1 MKKLMKLM
9 CVFALVFVAG
19 CGASSSTDEQKEV
32 VTNFFDYV
40 KECDITKLKK
50 VASEDVLSGMDLE
63 KMEKELS
70 QYTEEEYGKV
80 FVDETNKFKK
90 LFSKIYLQIS
100 KLKISKQMGIKQQL
114 K

>member
-1 MKKLMKLM
+1 MGMSSFFFYDIIILWRDKNSMKKLMKLM

-50 VASEDVLSGMDLE
+50 VA
-63 KMEKELS
+63 KMFYQKWIL
-70 QYTEEEYGKV
+70 
-80 FVDETNKFKK
+80 KK
-90 LFSKIYLQIS
+90 WK
-100 KLKISKQMGIKQQL
+100 KN
-114 K
+114 

>member
-40 KECDITKLKK
+40 KECTLQNLKR
-50 VASEDVLSGMDLE
+50 
-63 KMEKELS
+63 
-70 QYTEEEYGKV
+70 
-80 FVDETNKFKK
+80 
-90 LFSKIYLQIS
+90 
-100 KLKISKQMGIKQQL
+100 
-114 K
+114 

>member
-80 FVDETNKFKK
+80 LLMKQINSKK
-90 LFSKIYLQIS
+90 LFSKIYLHDI
-100 KLKISKQMGIKQQL
+100 KIKDIKSRWG
-114 K
+114 

>member
-70 QYTEEEYGKV
+70 HNLMPERISDAPMFYESQSIEFLQLFLKFWGV
-80 FVDETNKFKK
+80 SLTNSTFYA
-90 LFSKIYLQIS
+90 II
-100 KLKISKQMGIKQQL
+100 
-114 K
+114 

>member
-40 KECDITKLKK
+40 KECDITKLK
-50 VASEDVLSGMDLE
+50 
-63 KMEKELS
+63 
-70 QYTEEEYGKV
+70 
-80 FVDETNKFKK
+80 
-90 LFSKIYLQIS
+90 I
-100 KLKISKQMGIKQQL
+100 
-114 K
+114 

>member
-63 KMEKELS
+63 KMEKELRENFILLILW
-70 QYTEEEYGKV
+70 QIQRMPLGWICRILILINCK
-80 FVDETNKFKK
+80 NQKK
-90 LFSKIYLQIS
+90 
-100 KLKISKQMGIKQQL
+100 
-114 K
+114 